1 VECIYKLHES
11 KILKAR
17 GLQIITKTLTILK
30 LWKCAWVTVQ
40 TEAQWV
46 HSAQNAQE
54 HKPFGCTVHRMMQRT
69 ESFWVHSA
77 LSARLWAEIPTHVL
91 IRVGGGGGGI
101 LSEILLLQLKTWLL
115 TGKARPVL
123 VPARQMDQK

>member
-1 VECIYKLHES
+1 VWCIYKLHKS

-30 LWKCAWVTVQ
+30 FWTDVWVTVQ

-46 HSAQNAQE
+46 HNAQRTEDLLVHCAQNAQRNE
-54 HKPFGCTVHRMMQRT
+54 VLLAHNAQNV
-69 ESFWVHSA
+69 
-77 LSARLWAEIPTHVL
+77 RLWAGTPAHVL

-101 LSEILLLQLKTWLL
+101 LSGILLLQLQT
-115 TGKARPVL
+115 
-123 VPARQMDQK
+123 